1 MSGTEQKQPDDR
13 IRRSVALFSALLR
26 LHPRPFWT
34 AVSFAAVYAACTV
47 GSSIALSYVIDEV
60 IVGSFTA
67 GAPRVRAFVVGAGL
81 VIGVGLLRA
90 AAIVG
95 RRSFAG
101 IAQWRTSETLAR
113 RVVDR
118 VMEQPPAWR
127 RRRMTG
133 DLVARAGVDCDTSV
147 AVMAPLPFGTSVI
160 VLLVLSAVWMI
171 TVDRTLGLLASSV
184 IPLLLIMNVGYQR
197 IIDRHYGAA
206 QEQLGLLSAAVHE
219 SFEGVTVVKAFGAE
233 ARETARL
240 TGISGRLRDA
250 RIRAVRGRATF
261 EGLLDAVPGL
271 VNVAIIFV
279 GSMRVADGAI
289 TIGELSSF
297 VYLFTLLIFPLRI
310 VGYVLSELPHSLS
323 GWGRVGEILDE
334 AVGDDPRSAITHD
347 CDGLVLRDV
356 WLTHAD
362 GDEPTLTG
370 VDLELP
376 RGSSM
381 ALVGPTGCGKSTLLA
396 VVTGLLAPDR
406 GTVCVGD
413 WPPAFVPQDPFLFS
427 DSIRDNVSL
436 GAADASEASMASV
449 LRVAAADVFVEELEA
464 GLDTVVGERG
474 VGLSGGQR
482 QRVALARAFATSSG
496 VVVLDDTTSALDP
509 ETEQSVVERMI
520 GTGRTVLLVASRP
533 STVGLVDRVAWMVD
547 GRILD
552 VGTHEELLARRSDYA
567 DLMESFEVDR
577 SEGSP

>member
-1 MSGTEQKQPDDR
+1 M
-13 IRRSVALFSALLR
+13 
-26 LHPRPFWT
+26 HPRPFWT

-60 IVGSFTA
+60 ILGSFLA
-67 GAPRVRAFVVGAGL
+67 GSPQGRAFVIGAGL

-118 VMEQPPAWR
+118 VMAQPPVWR

-160 VLLVLSAVWMI
+160 LLLVLAAAWMV
-171 TVDRTLGLLASSV
+171 TVDRVLGLLASSV
-184 IPLLLIMNVGYQR
+184 IPVLLVMNVGYQR

-206 QEQLGLLSAAVHE
+206 QEHLGLLSAAVHE

-233 ARETARL
+233 ARETERL
-240 TGISGRLRDA
+240 SGISGRLRDA

-271 VNVAIIFV
+271 VNVAIIYV
-279 GSMRVADGAI
+279 GSLRVRDSAI

-323 GWGRVGEILDE
+323 GWARVSEVLDE
-334 AVGDDPRSAITHD
+334 PVGPDPRSAITRD
-347 CDGLVLRDV
+347 CEGVTLRDV
-356 WLTHAD
+356 WLTHDD
-362 GDEPTLTG
+362 GESPTLAG
-370 VDLELP
+370 VDLVVP

-381 ALVGPTGCGKSTLLA
+381 AVVGPTGCGKSTLLA
-396 VVTGLLAPDR
+396 VVVGLLAPDR
-406 GTVCVGD
+406 GEVCVGD
-413 WPPAFVPQDPFLFS
+413 WPPSLVPQDPFLFS
-427 DSIRDNVSL
+427 DSIRDNVAL
-436 GAADASEASMASV
+436 GATAASEES
-449 LRVAAADVFVEELEA
+449 VAAALAVAVADEFVDELEV
-464 GLDTVVGERG
+464 GVDTVVGERG

-482 QRVALARAFATSSG
+482 QRVALARAFATQSG

-509 ETEQSVVERMI
+509 ETEHAVVEGMI

-533 STVGLVDRVAWMVD
+533 STAALVDRVAWMVD

-552 VGTHEELLARRSDYA
+552 VGTHDELTSRRPDYA
-567 DLMESFEVDR
+567 ALMASFEVDR
-577 SEGSP
+577 SEDSP

>member
-1 MSGTEQKQPDDR
+1 
-13 IRRSVALFSALLR
+13 
-26 LHPRPFWT
+26 
-34 AVSFAAVYAACTV
+34 
-47 GSSIALSYVIDEV
+47 
-60 IVGSFTA
+60 
-67 GAPRVRAFVVGAGL
+67 
-81 VIGVGLLRA
+81 
-90 AAIVG
+90 
-95 RRSFAG
+95 
-101 IAQWRTSETLAR
+101 
-113 RVVDR
+113 
-118 VMEQPPAWR
+118 
-127 RRRMTG
+127 MTG

-160 VLLVLSAVWMI
+160 VLLVLSAAWMI

-184 IPLLLIMNVGYQR
+184 IPMLLIMNVGYQR
-197 IIDRHYGAA
+197 IIDRHYGVA

-233 ARETARL
+233 SRETARL

-289 TIGELSSF
+289 TVGELSSF

-334 AVGDDPRSAITHD
+334 EVGDDPRSAIMHG
-347 CDGLVLRDV
+347 CDGILLQDV
-356 WLTHAD
+356 WLTHA
-362 GDEPTLTG
+362 GAEAPTLAG
-370 VDLELP
+370 VDLVVP
-376 RGSSM
+376 RASSM
-381 ALVGPTGCGKSTLLA
+381 ALVGPTGCGKSTLLS

-406 GTVCVGD
+406 GEVCVGD
-413 WPPAFVPQDPFLFS
+413 WPPALVPQDPFLFS
-427 DSIRDNVSL
+427 DSIRDNVAL
-436 GAADASEASMASV
+436 GAVESSDETVSAA
-449 LRVAAADVFVEELEA
+449 LRVAVADDFVAELEA
-464 GLDTVVGERG
+464 GIDTVVGERG

-482 QRVALARAFATSSG
+482 QRVALARAFATAGG

-509 ETEQSVVERMI
+509 ETEQAVVEGMI

-552 VGTHEELLARRSDYA
+552 VGSHEELLARRNDYA
-567 DLMESFEVDR
+567 DLMESFEIDR
-577 SEGSP
+577 SDGAA